1 MGEIQVDIDRCWIIL
16 MALERLGKIVTKTK
30 LQKLIFLVQE
40 EAQIIGGYNF
50 RKHYYG
56 PHSHHLTLD
65 VELLAQNDYINKDYA
80 VGINRNYNIYR
91 ATKKGNSLFKENF
104 CPKSDP
110 DLMEKAQ
117 NIVDKYG
124 NCSYKELTEYV
135 YKKYLPEPGEYKGRL
150 KTLLDNVSKIE
161 EIWKGEYSPES
172 ELFVDLM
179 ATIEYI
185 NLLFKKID
193 TLSFLDPVVKG
204 VLLVTSEDLVE
215 ILFKITEQYFGTE
228 SPEETIKELNQLVSF
243 LGYYSQKN
251 NVLANIDELDY
262 SDILSEEEIENLK
275 AIPEED
281 EH

>member
-40 EAQIIGGYNF
+40 EAQIKGGYDF

-56 PHSHHLTLD
+56 PHSHRLTAD
-65 VELLAQNDYINKDYA
+65 VELLAQKEYIHKEDEL
-80 VGINRNYNIYR
+80 GINRPYKIYN
-91 ATKKGNSLFKENF
+91 ATNKGNSLFKTNF
-104 CPKSDP
+104 CPKSDSK
-110 DLMEKAQ
+110 LIEKAQ
-117 NIVDKYG
+117 AIVDKYG
-124 NCSYKELTEYV
+124 NCGYKQLTEYV
-135 YKKYLPEPGEYKGRL
+135 YKKYLPELSEYKGRL
-150 KTLLDNVSKIE
+150 NYLLNDIAIIE

-204 VLLVTSEDLVE
+204 VLLVTSEDLAE

-228 SPEETIKELNQLVSF
+228 SPEETIKELNDLVGF

-251 NVLANIDELDY
+251 NILSNIDEPDY
-262 SDILSEEEIENLK
+262 SDILSEEEIEKLK
-275 AIPEED
+275 TSLED
-281 EH
+281 D